1 VRTLNL
7 LELLSLVT
15 LLFLHFIL
23 LSRNLFL
30 KRIDVFAITYLL
42 LDVVLATPRTLASTS
57 DRPHRHC
64 KFCKK
69 PSHDISKCYRKQRFE
84 KKKQNQSRGLLP
96 LSQAVAISYS
106 DLSTPI
112 DDHMVTVS
120 HLEILFHQYMSQ
132 PSPALFVT
140 SSNKSWLLD
149 SACFNHMTHHAS
161 HFSHKTHLAPSP
173 IIYTTDSSHMSIS
186 HISTIFSP
194 TLTIIDTYL
203 LLKLSLNLLSVGQL
217 CKLCLGLDFHFSNHG
232 VDV

>member
-1 VRTLNL
+1 MLKTSNSFPSTRIVIASRSLWWVFVRTLNL

-84 KKKQNQSRGLLP
+84 KKETES
-96 LSQAVAISYS
+96 ISWS
-106 DLSTPI
+106 S
-112 DDHMVTVS
+112 S
-120 HLEILFHQYMSQ
+120 SF
-132 PSPALFVT
+132 T
-140 SSNKSWLLD
+140 SSR
-149 SACFNHMTHHAS
+149 
-161 HFSHKTHLAPSP
+161 
-173 IIYTTDSSHMSIS
+173 Y
-186 HISTIFSP
+186 
-194 TLTIIDTYL
+194 
-203 LLKLSLNLLSVGQL
+203 KLFGSLYPY
-217 CKLCLGLDFHFSNHG
+217 
-232 VDV
+232 